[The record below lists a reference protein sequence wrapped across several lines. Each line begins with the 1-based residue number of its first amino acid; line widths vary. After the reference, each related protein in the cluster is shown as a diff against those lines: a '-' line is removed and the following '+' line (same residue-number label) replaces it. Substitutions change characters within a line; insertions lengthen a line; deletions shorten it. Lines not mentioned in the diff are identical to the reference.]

1 MARYPPI
8 RRNGAAVTDWIK
20 PLPEL
25 EPKVRF
31 SKTGSTIDR
40 ASEPLLL
47 PQETAEAMQDELN
60 TIVTGVREEAPRLST
75 RAEFEAFKA
84 TISGP
89 KGSLTQIMKGMAKA
103 PREDKPTL
111 GKLINEAKTA
121 VAAEFDKVIQRIE
134 AAELAASLGPAIDP
148 TLPSPDSAR
157 GAPHPI
163 AQVREEIVALFRRIG
178 FSVAE
183 ATEVETERHCFDALN
198 IPADHPARDMQDS
211 YYLPEKLKVSNVS
224 RHIDENGRYLLRTH
238 TSTVQIRAMLAEK
251 PPIRIVAPGRCFR
264 RDTPDATHSAN
275 FHQIEGLYVDQNVTL
290 LDLKAT
296 LDHFVRTIF
305 GPKARTRLRP
315 SFFPFTEPSFEMDF
329 FSPDLGKLSN
339 KWLEIMGCGMV
350 DPEVFKAVGIDPD
363 VHTGYAFGMGIER
376 IAMILQGVDDIRYY
390 YQNDARFLKQFARRN

>member
-1 MARYPPI
+1 
-8 RRNGAAVTDWIK
+8 
-20 PLPEL
+20 
-25 EPKVRF
+25 
-31 SKTGSTIDR
+31 
-40 ASEPLLL
+40 
-47 PQETAEAMQDELN
+47 MQAELN
-60 TIVTGVREEAPRLST
+60 TIVAQVREKASSITT

-89 KGSLTQIMKGMAKA
+89 KGSLTEVMKGMGAVPK
-103 PREDKPTL
+103 EDKPAM

-121 VAAEFDKVIQRIE
+121 VQAIFDAVLEGLE
-134 AAELAASLGPAIDP
+134 AAEMAARLGPPIDP
-148 TLPSPDSAR
+148 TLPPPDAGR
-157 GAPHPI
+157 GTLHPI
-163 AQVREEIVALFRRIG
+163 AQVREEMVNLFRRIG

-183 ATEVETERHCFDALN
+183 ATEVETEHYCFDALN

-211 YYLPEKLKVSNVS
+211 YYLPETLKVANVS
-224 RHIDENGRYLLRTH
+224 QHADEKYLLRTH
-238 TSTVQIRAMLAEK
+238 TSTVQIRTMLEAK

-296 LDHFVRTIF
+296 LDHFVKTIF
-305 GPKARTRLRP
+305 GPKAKTRLRP

-350 DPEVFKAVGIDPD
+350 DPEVFKAVGIDPE
-363 VHTGYAFGMGIER
+363 VYTGYAFGMGIER

-390 YQNDARFLKQFARRN
+390 YQNDVRFLKQFA